1 MVSSVR
7 GQSAEDIEGLSPRNV
22 LFIVTLSHTMQHIFV
37 GSSILFPLIISELN
51 IDYTEFGLAVAIAA
65 SIGGLSQIVF
75 SIASRK
81 IARYLLLGVGNML
94 LSTGVFIT
102 GLSRKLL
109 DFIVARLL
117 SGIGAA
123 PQHPMGTAI
132 VSEKFDSESIGRA
145 LGFHYGVAYIG
156 NIIGPILM
164 TASAMALGW
173 RGTFL
178 VFSIPILLVGFI
190 IVWYLGRDPG
200 ISRGGTDAY
209 AIGCLKSDLSKILKT
224 KGIIAVIAS
233 QIVTSGGV
241 DVGMLTT
248 YIPIFLADFIGI
260 DVYERSLV
268 YAIGLLGGSIG
279 PLILG
284 RCGDK
289 AGYIKTTVASAV
301 AASILAY
308 SMALHRSSSILLILH
323 IFLLMFTGFSLP
335 TLLQSYL
342 VRSVH
347 GYDRDLVVGLFFTV
361 NFISNSI
368 WTGVIGF
375 LLDTYLSFDPAFI
388 LMGSLGLIGAL
399 ILLGISRY
407 KVKSS

>member
-1 MVSSVR
+1 MEERSV
-7 GQSAEDIEGLSPRNV
+7 EGVRKLSPRSV

-75 SIASRK
+75 SIASRR
-81 IARYLLLGVGNML
+81 IARYLLLGAGNLL
-94 LSTGVFIT
+94 LSAGIFIT

-109 DFIVARLL
+109 DFIAARLL
-117 SGIGAA
+117 SNIGTA

-132 VSEKFDSESIGRA
+132 VSEKFDSRSIGRA
-145 LGFHYGVAYIG
+145 LGFHYGVAYVG

-164 TASAMALGW
+164 TASAIALGW
-173 RGTFL
+173 RMAL
-178 VFSIPILLVGFI
+178 LIFSIPAFLVGSI
-190 IVWYLGRDPG
+190 IIWYLGKDPL
-200 ISRGGTDAY
+200 IARGGTGVY
-209 AIGCLKSDLSKILKT
+209 ATEGLKSSLSNILKIR
-224 KGIIAVIAS
+224 GIVAVVAS
-233 QIVTSGGV
+233 QIVISGGV
-241 DVGMLTT
+241 DVGILTT
-248 YIPIFLADFIGI
+248 YIPIFLADFMKI

-268 YAIGLLGGSIG
+268 YAVGLLGGSIG

-284 RCGDK
+284 RYGDRV
-289 AGYIKTTVASAV
+289 GYIKTAVTSAG

-308 SMALHRSSSILLILH
+308 FMAFHRSSSILLILH

-368 WTGVIGF
+368 WTGVIGY

-388 LMGSLGLIGAL
+388 LMGSLGFTGAL
-399 ILLGISRY
+399 ILLNLSRY
-407 KVKSS
+407 TANL